1 MPENANPLNKYFR
14 QPAVFV
20 TLPSGGNYPPHV
32 LTQSQTGEIGV
43 QPMTARDEIIF
54 KTPDALMN
62 GQGMVDVIQSC
73 IPEIKD
79 AWQISNY
86 DLDTI
91 LIAIRIATYGET
103 MDINFNVPGTTEK
116 ASHTL
121 NLPSL
126 LEQIKTTEVNNDIE
140 LKDGLKIAVRPLTY
154 KDMTST
160 ALKTFTQQKLYSTVQ
175 NTDLAP
181 EEKVKR
187 FKGKRDRYLYEL
199 IPEKMQELGVDKV
212 EVDGNAVSLITFVNG
227 TMPKDPL
234 QKQAAMAHLRD
245 IGCSDFIKNTLTCQF
260 GRSRDNE
267 AKAIKADLEEAGL
280 YPELGEKV
288 EPSTLKKL
296 IKDRLQNGQEI
307 DTEMFNA
314 SVGQIAKLS

>member
-187 FKGKRDRYLYEL
+187 FNESFKALTEL
-199 IPEKMQELGVDKV
+199 SITILLKNISKIITPDGAEVTDPAQIKEFVEKANATLIKELQD
-212 EVDGNAVSLITFVNG
+212 
-227 TMPKDPL
+227 
-234 QKQAAMAHLRD
+234 
-245 IGCSDFIKNTLTCQF
+245 
-260 GRSRDNE
+260 
-267 AKAIKADLEEAGL
+267 
-280 YPELGEKV
+280 
-288 EPSTLKKL
+288 KL
-296 IKDRLQNGQEI
+296 IELRTQGAVKPVNLKATEEQIKKGAPASYEVPVTF
-307 DTEMFNA
+307 DTANFF
-314 SVGQIAKLS
+314 V